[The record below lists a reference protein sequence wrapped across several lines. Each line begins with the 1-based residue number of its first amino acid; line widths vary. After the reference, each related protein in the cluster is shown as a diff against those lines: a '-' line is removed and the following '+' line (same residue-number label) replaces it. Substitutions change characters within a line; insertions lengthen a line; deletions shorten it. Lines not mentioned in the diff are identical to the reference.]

1 MKTVGNE
8 ELNNYTVEELKEEI
22 LQTQL
27 RLIALLKREREMIPH
42 PEEEDDVLLIRQAL
56 NQLMRAC
63 GLSGESGT
71 EELFGVLQIAVQAVE
86 EQWDDVV
93 GQSHREGLCFDVNAF
108 LAGRIALE
116 LVRPKREVRYPTHNA
131 PAE

>member
-1 MKTVGNE
+1 MKTVGKE

-22 LQTQL
+22 LQTKL
-27 RLIALLKREREMIPH
+27 RLIALLKQERKMIPH

-63 GLSGESGT
+63 GLSGDSGT
-71 EELFGVLQIAVQAVE
+71 EELFGVLQVAVQAVE

-116 LVRPKREVRYPTHNA
+116 LVRPEREVRYQHNA